1 MLEPVFEPVFEPE
14 PSSPP
19 PLAVTSLLHAGTA
32 KDVAAKSRIEI
43 LFMGLLYWDVFSAWT
58 HGSMAALKLSKFA

>member
-1 MLEPVFEPVFEPE
+1 MVSQLSAEPDPDPWLEPEPEPEPE

-19 PLAVTSLLHAGTA
+19 TGVTTLLHAGTA

-43 LFMGLLYWDVFSAWT
+43 LFMGLL
-58 HGSMAALKLSKFA
+58 